1 MPDYQSILRRYWGYP
16 SFRGIQKDIIE
27 SIGSGKDTLGLMPTG
42 GGKSITFQVPA
53 LAQNGVCIVITP
65 LISLM
70 KDQVDHL
77 RHKNIPAGAIYSG
90 MTREE
95 IVQTLENAVYGGLKL
110 LYISPERLSSELFQT
125 KIKHM
130 QVSFITVDEAHC
142 ISQWGYD
149 FRPSYLHVADIREI
163 IPNVPILA
171 LTATATPKV
180 IDDIQDKLH
189 FREKNVHR
197 MSFARKNLAYIV
209 RKTSDKNA
217 ELIHI
222 LKSTHGSAIVYTRSR
237 KQTKDVA
244 QTLLQHDISATWYH
258 AGLDPQVKEQR
269 QNDWQSDSVRV
280 MVATNAFGMG
290 IDKPDVRVVLHTDCP
305 SSIEAYFQEAGRAG
319 RDGKKSYAVMICN
332 KQDESR
338 LKKRISDTFPE
349 KEYIRNVYE
358 HLAYFFQIG
367 VNSGSGY
374 TFEFNIDKFC
384 ATYKFFPIQV
394 DAALIILQ
402 RAGYIQYE
410 QNPDTKARVMFLL
423 GRDDLY
429 RLDNATPKENAVII
443 ALLRN
448 YGGLFTDY
456 NYIDE
461 SYIAQEAG
469 LDRNQT
475 YMVLK
480 NLSSK
485 HIIRFIPRRN
495 IPTITYE
502 EDRIDAQDIILS
514 KDVYENRKSEFEK
527 RIYSVIEYMKNDHI
541 CRSQQ
546 LLSYFGEA
554 KPERC
559 GICDVCIEDNNTD
572 DNINAKKYILD
583 LLSDQ
588 KKHLITE
595 LRNTYFPES
604 EIHSALEELL
614 SEEEIRMDGSY
625 ILLLSGT

>member
-95 IVQTLENAVYGGLKL
+95 IVRTLENAVYGGLKL

-244 QTLLQHDISATWYH
+244 QTLLQHGISATWYH

-367 VNSGSGY
+367 VNSGSGH

-410 QNPDTKARVMFLL
+410 QNPETKARVMFLL

-429 RLDNATPKENAVII
+429 RLNNATPKENTVIT

-461 SYIAQEAG
+461 SYVAQEAG

-485 HIIRFIPRRN
+485 HIIRFIPRRS

-595 LRNTYFPES
+595 LKNTYFPES

-614 SEEEIRMDGSY
+614 SEEKIRMDGSY

>member
-70 KDQVDHL
+70 KDQMDHL